1 MSFKVNKLY
10 IISAVILLAVTAI
23 SEFWFKIEL
32 NKVLPARG
40 KPTKKNIF
48 FRKGLKG
55 VSSVVVYE
63 QETSKRLH

>member
-32 NKVLPARG
+32 NKVLPALG
-40 KPTKKNIF
+40 KPTKKNTF
-48 FRKGLKG
+48 F
-55 VSSVVVYE
+55 
-63 QETSKRLH
+63 HNN